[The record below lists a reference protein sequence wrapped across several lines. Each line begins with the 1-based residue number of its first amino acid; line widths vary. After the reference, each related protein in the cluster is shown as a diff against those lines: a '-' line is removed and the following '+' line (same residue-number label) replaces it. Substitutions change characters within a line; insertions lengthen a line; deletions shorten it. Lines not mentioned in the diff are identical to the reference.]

1 MNIVTVKEDYV
12 GTWIVNPDSGEVLG
26 VVESHKHKPRVAPFD
41 KYVGE
46 DVKHPSECLTED
58 SLIASLSV
66 IDAYVKD
73 SKPKVNSE
81 LILESI
87 LTGNLSKSEASVLA
101 FVAKNLSGW
110 NYYITTVN
118 DLSVGS
124 GVDKT
129 NISKAVGKLTDN
141 LLRVVIRDKP
151 SKGCIVLKIN
161 PVIAWKGDIT
171 YRESS
176 INNWY

>member
-1 MNIVTVKEDYV
+1 MNVVTVKEDYV
-12 GTWIVNPDSGEVLG
+12 GTWIINPDSGDILG
-26 VVESHKHKPRVAPFD
+26 VVEHHKQKPKVAPFD
-41 KYVGE
+41 QYVGE

-81 LILESI
+81 FILESI
-87 LTGNLSKSEASVLA
+87 LTGHLSKSEASVLS
-101 FVAKNLSGW
+101 FVARNLSGW

-118 DLSVGS
+118 ALSVGS

-129 NISKAVGKLTDN
+129 NISKAVAKLTPN
-141 LLRVVIRDKP
+141 LLRVVVRDKP
-151 SKGCIVLKIN
+151 NKGCVVFKIN
-161 PVIAWKGDIT
+161 PVVAWKGDIN

-176 INNWY
+176 ISTWY